1 MDKEIKRS
9 SYDGHILYKKIC
21 AYCQSEFWAKKIN
34 GKCCSNSCRTLK
46 MMATRKSQIFCTQL
60 LKN

>member
-46 MMATRKSQIFCTQL
+46 MMATRKLSQV
-60 LKN
+60 